1 MPIFQPDRYF
11 SRISRIDIERDLLD
25 CGLTHAL
32 LDIDNTILTRDT
44 HEVPRDVRFWL
55 TRARDAGV
63 TFCLVS
69 NNWHQSVFGLADE
82 LDLPIVAK
90 SCKPLPHGVLIGR
103 AKIGGGRRDTVAI
116 GDQLSTDV
124 VAANLLGMRSYLVA
138 PLVEQDLKHTLV
150 LRKVE
155 RVILG
160 GRQPEGAATATPVE
174 EAGVAKAAKVSKV
187 PKPTENHT

>member
-11 SRISRIDIERDLLD
+11 SRVSRIDIERDLLE
-25 CGLTHAL
+25 CGLVHVL

-44 HEVPRDVRFWL
+44 HEVPRDVRFWI
-55 TRARDAGV
+55 TRAREAGV
-63 TFCLVS
+63 SFCLVS
-69 NNWHQSVFGLADE
+69 NNWHQSVFSLAEE

-103 AKIGGGRRDTVAI
+103 AKIGGARCDTVAI

-124 VAANLLGMRSYLVA
+124 VAANMLGMKSYLVA

-160 GRQPEGAATATPVE
+160 SRQPEGAATAVPVE
-174 EAGVAKAAKVSKV
+174 EVQSAKASQASESQSQSV
-187 PKPTENHT
+187 